1 MGVLIVVLHSFAFDH
16 LLPSFFPN
24 NAAVRFP
31 HTRGTYQYCAKEM
44 DPLVLRPFRVISF
57 KEVCV
62 PLVSIF
68 LVWSMVKLLAIVCK
82 TVKEYRVN
90 WSGVW
95 VQPAKN
101 NLLAFHWECQ
111 PWPLPTMS
119 CLQQKMERRIYVL
132 SEACLCMYFFD
143 SSSLLPLL
151 HREK

>member
-101 NLLAFHWECQ
+101 NLLAFH
-111 PWPLPTMS
+111 
-119 CLQQKMERRIYVL
+119 
-132 SEACLCMYFFD
+132 
-143 SSSLLPLL
+143 
-151 HREK
+151 